1 MITIDLNKVHGMVR
15 EEGARMNNAK
25 IRNELSRTRLKYWE
39 LARIMGI
46 HEGSLSRKLR
56 DELPEEEQN
65 RIVDLIRQHVKQTG
79 GIV

>member
-1 MITIDLNKVHGMVR
+1 MKVGTVL
-15 EEGARMNNAK
+15 NNAK
-25 IRNELSRTRLKYWE
+25 IRIAMIECNMKHYE

-65 RIVDLIRQHVKQTG
+65 KIVELIRNSVERKNEN
-79 GIV
+79 

>member
-1 MITIDLNKVHGMVR
+1 
-15 EEGARMNNAK
+15 MNNAK
-25 IRNELSRTRLKYWE
+25 IRNELARTRLKYWE

-79 GIV
+79 GIA

>member
-1 MITIDLNKVHGMVR
+1 
-15 EEGARMNNAK
+15 MNNAK